1 MPLFEN
7 YAAGQDNSQ
16 QAKNNAE
23 LALCELEMGIA
34 EPGAVVDA
42 LLAYADALSS
52 QRSYEQVCELC
63 GTICSLCDEHS
74 LERQEAV
81 ALIKLGAA
89 KERLGRPG
97 EARTCYTRS
106 LELSRELYAREQT
119 EISRDDLAVA
129 SFRLGFIEYISGEG
143 SGLVEQA
150 RTLWTALYEDTGN
163 YEYRRCAGAVDNLLT
178 VPVEVPPA
186 PEVAP
191 EPEIAAGSKA
201 APVPAPAPAPQ
212 EGKRRLRA
220 LLIAAAVITVL
231 LIIEL
236 AVIIAALL

>member
-34 EPGAVVDA
+34 EPDAAVSA
-42 LLAYADALSS
+42 LLAYADVLSS
-52 QRSYEQVCELC
+52 QHSYEQVCELC
-63 GTICSLCDEHS
+63 DTICAMCTEHS

-81 ALIKLGAA
+81 ALVKLGAA
-89 KERLGRPG
+89 KERLGRPE

-119 EISRDDLAVA
+119 ELSRDDLAVA

-143 SGLVEQA
+143 SALVEQA
-150 RTLWTALYEDTGN
+150 RALWTALYEDTGN

-178 VPVEVPPA
+178 VPVEVPSSLQPA
-186 PEVAP
+186 A
-191 EPEIAAGSKA
+191 EPE
-201 APVPAPAPAPQ
+201 PAPQ
-212 EGKRRLRA
+212 EGRRKPRA